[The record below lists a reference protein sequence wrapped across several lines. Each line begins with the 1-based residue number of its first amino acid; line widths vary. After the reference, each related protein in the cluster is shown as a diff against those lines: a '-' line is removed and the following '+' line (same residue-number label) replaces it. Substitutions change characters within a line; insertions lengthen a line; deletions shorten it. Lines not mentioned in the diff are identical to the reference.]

1 MEEHIKVTLGIYSGL
16 PDPVWKFDSRNE
28 SFKTIKEH
36 LDDARAKGITYRHK
50 QMPSI
55 LGFRG
60 FLVQLFDAEQADL
73 IVGQKTAALQK
84 LLLETMPE
92 GLIRND
98 LRKKILQAIDSGAVS
113 AKIIPDKTQS
123 TTPKDV
129 SRVVGK
135 ILHYAP
141 PLNLARWNTNCV
153 QPYNNCYNYANDKI
167 TNSFAQPGKASG
179 KPITELTVAQ
189 VLAAVESDGWLKMDV
204 PPEAPCPAAP
214 EQPNC
219 LVALFVAVDTDFHC
233 MRLDNNKLWSQ
244 KLGSTAATNKDGAG
258 KDISDPRKAVNLPYG
273 PDYKFVSF
281 MKFCTVIIE

>member
-1 MEEHIKVTLGIYSGL
+1 MEGEHIKVTLAIYSGL
-16 PDPVWKFDSRNE
+16 PDPVWKFDSRHE
-28 SFKTIKEH
+28 SFKMIREN

-60 FLVQLFDAEQADL
+60 FLVKPFDAERADL
-73 IVGQKTAALQK
+73 IVGQETAALQK
-84 LLLETMPE
+84 LLLDTMPE
-92 GLIRND
+92 RLIRDD
-98 LRKKILQAIDSGAVS
+98 LRKKVLQAIDSGAIS
-113 AKIIPDKTQS
+113 AKIPDKTQS
-123 TTPKDV
+123 TTPQDV
-129 SRVVGK
+129 PRVVGK

-153 QPYNNCYNYANDKI
+153 QSNNNCYNYANDNI

-219 LVALFVAVDTDFHC
+219 LVALFVAVGKRSDI
-233 MRLDNNKLWSQ
+233 LSSQ
-244 KLGSTAATNKDGAG
+244 
-258 KDISDPRKAVNLPYG
+258 
-273 PDYKFVSF
+273 
-281 MKFCTVIIE
+281 

>member
-1 MEEHIKVTLGIYSGL
+1 MTLAIYSGL

-36 LDDARAKGITYRHK
+36 LDDARAKGITYRHE

-60 FLVQLFDAEQADL
+60 FLVQPFDAEQADL
-73 IVGQKTAALQK
+73 IVGQETAALQK
-84 LLLETMPE
+84 LLLDTMPE
-92 GLIRND
+92 GLIRED
-98 LRKKILQAIDSGAVS
+98 LRKKILQAIDSLAVS
-113 AKIIPDKTQS
+113 AKIPDKTQS

-141 PLNLARWNTNCV
+141 PLNLARWNNISV
-153 QPYNNCYNYANDKI
+153 QPYNNAYNYANDKI
-167 TNSFAQPGKASG
+167 TNSFAQPGEASG
-179 KPITELTVAQ
+179 KPITEMTVAN

-219 LVALFVAVDTDFHC
+219 LVALFVAVGKRSHI
-233 MRLDNNKLWSQ
+233 LSSQ
-244 KLGSTAATNKDGAG
+244 
-258 KDISDPRKAVNLPYG
+258 
-273 PDYKFVSF
+273 
-281 MKFCTVIIE
+281 

>member
-1 MEEHIKVTLGIYSGL
+1 MEGELKVTLAIYSGL

-60 FLVQLFDAEQADL
+60 FLVQPFDAEQADL
-73 IVGQKTAALQK
+73 IVGPETAALQK
-84 LLLETMPE
+84 LLLDTMPQ
-92 GLIRND
+92 GLIRDD
-98 LRKKILQAIDSGAVS
+98 LRKKILQAIDSGAIS
-113 AKIIPDKTQS
+113 AKIPDKTQS
-123 TTPKDV
+123 TTPQDV
-129 SRVVGK
+129 PRVVGK